1 MTQMADRNDGIA
13 GVNAGYFV
21 VGEKDGTP
29 GDLAGIFASN
39 GQLVSE
45 AINGRSALILSSVE
59 KKADI
64 LLFPLQFRLLHLMV
78 QLEKW
83 MD

>member
-1 MTQMADRNDGIA
+1 MAKRNDAIA

-21 VGEKDGTP
+21 VGANDGTP

-45 AINGRSALILSSVE
+45 AINGRSALILSSMRE
-59 KKADI
+59 KANI
-64 LLFPLQFRLLHLMV
+64 ASCPRQFRLLLLME
-78 QLEKW
+78 LYGK
-83 MD
+83 